1 MMKIFHKHLP
11 LYCASVF
18 LFSLEPVIAL
28 DLTPRASFIQGNEG
42 PPTQVTEFTDGKNK
56 AQWLPPAGWLVNGGA
71 SSASLSAPDGSGAW
85 MKLIVVKK
93 SAPTPTP
100 APTPQADA
108 DSSTPP
114 DDMQA
119 QAMQFIPAGAKNVV
133 FVKTVPSPF
142 LLSGR
147 PSTEFIFTFA
157 RYGSRDSISIS
168 FVDYSDT
175 ERLMVIISAG
185 GKDFEK
191 VRSAAIS
198 SLFSWRISK
207 GA

>member
-1 MMKIFHKHLP
+1 
-11 LYCASVF
+11 
-18 LFSLEPVIAL
+18 
-28 DLTPRASFIQGNEG
+28 
-42 PPTQVTEFTDGKNK
+42 
-56 AQWLPPAGWLVNGGA
+56 
-71 SSASLSAPDGSGAW
+71 GAW
-85 MKLIVVKK
+85 MKLIVIKK

-100 APTPQADA
+100 APTPQAGP

-168 FVDYSDT
+168 FVDYSET
-175 ERLMVIISAG
+175 ERLIVLISAG
-185 GKDFEK
+185 EKDFEK
-191 VRSAAIS
+191 VRSTAIS
-198 SLFSWRISK
+198 SLFNWRTSK
-207 GA
+207 GT